1 MATREELYKSMMALT
16 REVAGYSTI
25 ECQRR
30 LEELVLTQNLKEIP
44 EGVVVLATM
53 LAYDPHHCRQL
64 GVDYLTIGREDVLKL
79 NLFAMYWL
87 QKDPT
92 GSLFQ

>member
-1 MATREELYKSMMALT
+1 MATRKELYREMMALT
-16 REVAGYSTI
+16 REVAGYSPS

-30 LEELVLTQNLKEIP
+30 LEELVSTQNLKEIP

-53 LAYDPHHCRQL
+53 LAHDPYHCEQL
-64 GVDYLTIGREDVLKL
+64 GVDYLRIDRDDLLKL
-79 NLFAMYWL
+79 NLFALYWL

-92 GSLFQ
+92 GILFQ

>member
-1 MATREELYKSMMALT
+1 MATRGELYREMVALT
-16 REVAGYSTI
+16 REVAGYSPS

-30 LEELVLTQNLKEIP
+30 LEEIVVTQKLKMIP
-44 EGVVVLATM
+44 EGVVELATM
-53 LAYDPHHCRQL
+53 LALDPHHCERL
-64 GVDYLTIGREDVLKL
+64 GVDYRKIDGDDLLKL
-79 NLFAMYWL
+79 NLFAVYWL